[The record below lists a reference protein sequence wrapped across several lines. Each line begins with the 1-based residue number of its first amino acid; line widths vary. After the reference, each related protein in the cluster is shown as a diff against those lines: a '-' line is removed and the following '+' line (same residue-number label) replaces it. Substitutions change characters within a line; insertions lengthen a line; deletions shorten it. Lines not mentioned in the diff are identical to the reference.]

1 MLKIPMTDSVSDLGI
16 KTIFYRIS
24 LQNYPSVVVDS
35 YHATIEVKNPCDPIV
50 SFQMDPSSAALEFD
64 YIVGTEYTF
73 SVPEFT
79 FDPVICS
86 DKATY
91 SLSLDSSFPNGIS
104 FSSVDR
110 VGSLQSSYVS

>member
-16 KTIFYRIS
+16 KTIYYQIS

-50 SFQMDPSSAALEFD
+50 SLQMDPSSAILD
-64 YIVGTEYTF
+64 YTVGTEYTF

-91 SLSLDSSFPNGIS
+91 LLTVDSSFPSGIS
-104 FSSVDR
+104 FSSVNR
-110 VGSLQSSYVS
+110 LGIL